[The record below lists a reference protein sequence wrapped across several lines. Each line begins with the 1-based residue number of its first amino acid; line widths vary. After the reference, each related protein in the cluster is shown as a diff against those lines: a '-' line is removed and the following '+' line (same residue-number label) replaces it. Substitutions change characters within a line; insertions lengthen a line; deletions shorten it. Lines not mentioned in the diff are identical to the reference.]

1 VDPGRLRCGLSLFGN
16 PRADHGSTT
25 QHVLFHQARSIAQL
39 SSRPML
45 EQRIQQHFIDSAD
58 LKYQA
63 GPLLGKPISQ
73 AMQALLACVTSGGK
87 ILACGAGVS
96 GFLAAQFAS
105 QFVGRFE
112 RDRPELA
119 AIALPGDATDPMADT
134 PEALDVDRFARQ
146 VRALGQAG
154 DVLLAL
160 SASGQSAAVLAAV
173 EAAHARDMT
182 VVALL
187 GNAASTGSG
196 TGGAVGRALRETDVQ
211 VCVPHERA
219 ARIHEVHLLA
229 LHCLCDGVDAQLLG
243 DQDSDSSLLSV

>member
-1 VDPGRLRCGLSLFGN
+1 
-16 PRADHGSTT
+16 
-25 QHVLFHQARSIAQL
+25 
-39 SSRPML
+39 ML

-63 GPLLGKPISQ
+63 GPLLEKPILQ

-96 GFLAAQFAS
+96 SFLAAQFTS
-105 QFVGRFE
+105 HFVGRFE

-119 AIALPGDATDPMADT
+119 AIALAGDATDPAADT
-134 PEALDVDRFARQ
+134 RDAQDADRFARQ
-146 VRALGQAG
+146 VRALGQTG

-173 EAAHARDMT
+173 EAAHGRDMT
-182 VVALL
+182 VIALL
-187 GNAASTGSG
+187 GHAAGG
-196 TGGAVGRALRETDVQ
+196 NVGAVGRALRETDVQ

-219 ARIHEVHLLA
+219 ARVHEVHLLV

-243 DQDSDSSLLSV
+243 DSDTL